1 MLTLEGREIGGCKLI
16 RKIGA
21 GGMGEVYL
29 GEQLR
34 VGNRPV
40 AVKVVDPEEGLYHAE
55 EADAVARRFQREAAL
70 LGRLSH
76 PNILPVYDSGVESSG
91 DGKLLYLVMA
101 YAPDGSLADA
111 LKGTSKLTLPLPVAL
126 PTAVAMIAQI
136 AAALQYTHDQ
146 GIVHR
151 DVKPGNVL
159 IRVEPSGRWH
169 LLLADFGVARGLDS
183 AGQRTQISGTFLY
196 MAPEQFGGTFSPASD
211 QYALG
216 VMAYQLLAGRP
227 PFEGELGA
235 LTRAH
240 LYEAPPPPRTFNP
253 ALPPAVEAVLLRA
266 LAKDPAQ
273 RYPTVAAFAQ
283 ALRTAARVGAG
294 TSQADTQVAFGDAG
308 AAGAAGETAPVG
320 IDPQPVP
327 AVPPGPPPGP
337 PPLPTH
343 LPRGVASAPI
353 PRPAPPLVP
362 PSAQRTRGA
371 GRLLVTALAALLLL
385 IAIAGGA
392 ALAQQ
397 QQQQQAHTEATQTA
411 IAQTAT
417 ARAQPPATATA
428 TQTPANIFCTQPLQV
443 SDDATC
449 VPLPPSPPFQ
459 STATPLAQDAAPGC
473 DVSTISWTLYGNTQK
488 DCSVASTDGTVLTAT
503 SQQLLGCLDAE
514 SVRTA
519 DGYVSMLAKG
529 GNGNPVLA
537 FRQSQLSSGGN
548 TFTAIGYFFKVIPSA
563 DSFLLYRIDNQ
574 GEAPV
579 TSGALPAP
587 LAAHFVMGVLYQGS
601 HFTLYING
609 QTVGSA
615 TDPTANAQVRAAP
628 ASPAAPPPALTSGWF
643 GICVDGGAATFRH
656 TVVYALGT

>member
-40 AVKVVDPEEGLYHAE
+40 AVKVVDPDEGPSHAE
-55 EADAVARRFQREAAL
+55 DADAVARRFQREAAL

-76 PNILPVYDSGVESSG
+76 PNILPVYDSGVEPLGAPSG
-91 DGKLLYLVMA
+91 QTGEGGRAGGGTGAGGGGKLLYLVMA

-111 LKGTSKLTLPLPVAL
+111 LKGTSKLTLTLPVDL

-159 IRVEPSGRWH
+159 IRVEPNGRWH
-169 LLLADFGVARGLDS
+169 LLLADFGVARGMDS

-196 MAPEQFGGTFSPASD
+196 MAPEQFSGTFSPASD
-211 QYALG
+211 QYALA

-240 LYEAPPPPRTFNP
+240 LYEAPPSPRTFNP
-253 ALPPAVEAVLLRA
+253 AIPPAVEAVLLRA

-294 TSQADTQVAFGDAG
+294 TSQADTQVASGDAG
-308 AAGAAGETAPVG
+308 DAGDAGGSGDAGETAPV
-320 IDPQPVP
+320 IDPQQVP
-327 AVPPGPPPGP
+327 AVPPIP
-337 PPLPTH
+337 PPLPTN
-343 LPRGVASAPI
+343 LPRGVASEPI
-353 PRPAPPLVP
+353 PRPAPPFVP
-362 PSAQRTRGA
+362 PAQRKHGA
-371 GRLLVTALAALLLL
+371 GRILVTALAALLLL

-397 QQQQQAHTEATQTA
+397 QQQQQAHADATQTSS
-411 IAQTAT
+411 AQTAT
-417 ARAQPPATATA
+417 ARTQSTATATA
-428 TQTPANIFCTQPLQV
+428 TATPASIFCTQPLQV
-443 SDDATC
+443 TDDAPC
-449 VPLPPSPPFQ
+449 VPPPPSQ
-459 STATPLAQDAAPGC
+459 VSATPLLNDTAPDC
-473 DVSTISWTLYGNTQK
+473 DSSGVTWTSTNFLQKSCPDTGGTQIGTTALQTL
-488 DCSVASTDGTVLTAT
+488 A
-503 SQQLLGCLDAE
+503 CLDAE
-514 SVRTA
+514 SAVTSN
-519 DGYVSMLAKG
+519 GYVSVLVTSQS
-529 GNGNPVLA
+529 GNGSAVLA
-537 FRQSQLSSGGN
+537 FRQGKQTTPGN
-548 TFTAIGYFFKVIPSA
+548 GFVLTGYYFRVSPAQNSY
-563 DSFLLYRIDNQ
+563 LLYKYDGHATQRI
-574 GEAPV
+574 
-579 TSGALPAP
+579 TSNSLPQ
-587 LAAHFVMGVLYQGS
+587 LAQHFVMGVLFAGN

-609 QTVGSA
+609 HEIGAGFEAQG
-615 TDPTANAQVRAAP
+615 TA
-628 ASPAAPPPALTSGWF
+628 STGWF
-643 GICVDGGAATFRH
+643 GVCADSGAEVFK
-656 TVVYALGT
+656 YALEYSSGS

>member
-29 GEQLR
+29 AEQIR

-40 AVKVVDPEEGLYHAE
+40 AVKVVDPDEGPYHAE
-55 EADAVARRFQREAAL
+55 DADEVARRFQREAAL

-76 PNILPVYDSGVESSG
+76 PNILPVYDSGVEQSS

-111 LKGTSKLTLPLPVAL
+111 LKGTSKLTLTLPVEL

-159 IRVEPSGRWH
+159 IRVEPNGRWH
-169 LLLADFGVARGLDS
+169 LLLADFGVARGMDS

-211 QYALG
+211 QYALA

-240 LYEAPPPPRTFNP
+240 LYDAPPPLRTFNP
-253 ALPPAVEAVLLRA
+253 AIPPAVEAVILRA
-266 LAKDPAQ
+266 LAKDPAK

-283 ALRTAARVGAG
+283 ALRTAASVGAG
-294 TSQADTQVAFGDAG
+294 TSQADTQVASGDS
-308 AAGAAGETAPVG
+308 GETAPV
-320 IDPQPVP
+320 IDPQQ
-327 AVPPGPPPGP
+327 VPPFP
-337 PPLPTH
+337 PPLPTN
-343 LPRGVASAPI
+343 LPRGVASEPI
-353 PRPAPPLVP
+353 PRPAPPFVP
-362 PSAQRTRGA
+362 PAQRKRGA
-371 GRLLVTALAALLLL
+371 GRILVTALAAILLL

-397 QQQQQAHTEATQTA
+397 QQQQQAHADATQTA
-411 IAQTAT
+411 SAQTAT
-417 ARAQPPATATA
+417 ARAQSTATATA
-428 TQTPANIFCTQPLQV
+428 TSTPASIFCTQPLQV
-443 SDDATC
+443 TDDATC
-449 VPLPPSPPFQ
+449 VPPPPSQ
-459 STATPLAQDAAPGC
+459 VSATPLLNDTAPDC
-473 DVSTISWTLYGNTQK
+473 DSSGVNWTRTNFLQKSCPGTGGTQI
-488 DCSVASTDGTVLTAT
+488 GAT
-503 SQQLLGCLDAE
+503 TLQTLACLDAE
-514 SVRTA
+514 SAVTSN
-519 DGYVSMLAKG
+519 GYVSVLVTSQS
-529 GNGNPVLA
+529 GNGSAVLA
-537 FRQSQLSSGGN
+537 FRQGKQTTTGNGFVLTGYYFKVSPAQN
-548 TFTAIGYFFKVIPSA
+548 TFV
-563 DSFLLYRIDNQ
+563 LYKYDGHASRSI
-574 GEAPV
+574 
-579 TSGALPAP
+579 TSNSLPQ
-587 LAAHFVMGVLYQGS
+587 LAQHFVMGVLFADN

-609 QTVGSA
+609 HEIGA
-615 TDPTANAQVRAAP
+615 GFEAQGT
-628 ASPAAPPPALTSGWF
+628 TSTGWF
-643 GICVDGGAATFRH
+643 GICADSGTEVFK
-656 TVVYALGT
+656 YALEYSSGS

>member
-40 AVKVVDPEEGLYHAE
+40 AVKVVDPDEGPYHAE
-55 EADAVARRFQREAAL
+55 DADAVARRFQREAAL

-76 PNILPVYDSGVESSG
+76 PNILPVYDSGVEPLGAPSG
-91 DGKLLYLVMA
+91 QTGEGGRAGGGTGAGGGGKLLYLVMA

-111 LKGTSKLTLPLPVAL
+111 LKGTSKLTLTLPVDL

-240 LYEAPPPPRTFNP
+240 LYDAPPPPRTFNP
-253 ALPPAVEAVLLRA
+253 AIPPAVEAVILRA

-294 TSQADTQVAFGDAG
+294 TSQADTQVASGD
-308 AAGAAGETAPVG
+308 AGETAPV
-320 IDPQPVP
+320 IDPQQV
-327 AVPPGPPPGP
+327 P
-337 PPLPTH
+337 PPLPTN

-353 PRPAPPLVP
+353 PRPAPPFVP
-362 PSAQRTRGA
+362 PAQRKHGA
-371 GRLLVTALAALLLL
+371 GRILVTALAAILLL

-397 QQQQQAHTEATQTA
+397 QQQQQAHIEATQTA
-411 IAQTAT
+411 IARQTAT
-417 ARAQPPATATA
+417 ARAQPTATA
-428 TQTPANIFCTQPLQV
+428 TPTPTAFCTQPLQV
-443 SDDATC
+443 TDDATC

-615 TDPTANAQVRAAP
+615 TDPTANAQVRATP